1 MASSIMTMPFLF
13 PFLMILGQFQPLVI
27 PGERLN
33 YEVTSAR
40 FGRMGRAQFSV
51 TAQANGT
58 LRLGFDF
65 DARVLLFKASDHTFS
80 ELDAVTLRTV
90 RYAKRERSPVG
101 SRDEDVFIDHANAT
115 WSENGRF
122 QRLAA
127 DDALDELSFIYL
139 IRNMALAPGEEVVL
153 TRHFDAVRN
162 PVRLRAIAGDSEAD
176 IVEMSVP
183 DRRQK
188 SGVSTLRFYLARNAR
203 RTPLRIEST
212 MPVAGRV
219 VMTLIR

>member
-1 MASSIMTMPFLF
+1 MMMSLALPFL
-13 PFLMILGQFQPLVI
+13 LVLGQFQPLVI
-27 PGERLN
+27 PGEQLT
-33 YEVTSAR
+33 YEVSSAR

-58 LRLGFDF
+58 LRLAFDF

-122 QRLAA
+122 QRLASEE
-127 DDALDELSFIYL
+127 ALDELSFIYL
-139 IRNMALAPGEEVVL
+139 IRNLPLVAGQELVL
-153 TRHFDAVRN
+153 TRHFDAIRN
-162 PVRLRAIAGDSEAD
+162 PVRLRAFAGSADSD
-176 IVEMSVP
+176 IIEMSVP
-183 DRRQK
+183 DKRQK
-188 SGVSTLRFYLARNAR
+188 NGVSTLRFYLAKDRR

-219 VMTLIR
+219 TMTLVQ